1 MNDVDITPEQK
12 AFLIRDKI
20 FEFSDGFI
28 NFLTNP
34 YVKYGD
40 IEEDETKIKKFLRD
54 IRYDTGKGNKKSTR
68 YRTIKRIL
76 ENRGYYYGRSLTE
89 DEVQV
94 NGLIERLELLIL
106 ETKAGHDGLY
116 DEKLKISKQILSMK
130 TINKEQIDKF
140 VFN

>member
-1 MNDVDITPEQK
+1 MNDNEITLEQK
-12 AFLIRDKI
+12 AFLVRDKI
-20 FEFSDGFI
+20 FKFSDGFI

-54 IRYDTGKGNKKSTR
+54 IIYDTGKGDKKSSR
-68 YRTIKRIL
+68 YRTKKCIL

-94 NGLIERLELLIL
+94 NGLIERIELLIL
-106 ETKAGHDGLY
+106 
-116 DEKLKISKQILSMK
+116 
-130 TINKEQIDKF
+130 
-140 VFN
+140 